1 MKSKNELLRT
11 LPKIDEVL
19 QEQCLES
26 YLDEMP
32 RSIIVDVIRE
42 SIDKIRNDIISN
54 DSMFVY
60 KDLLDEI
67 VNKLNSNKEKNIKRL
82 INGTGTVIHTNLG
95 RSMLSFDAAK
105 SAFNA
110 ATNYTNLEYDIGKGK
125 RGLRHDHIEKV
136 LKKVTGAEA
145 AIVVN
150 NNAAATMLTL
160 SALGYS
166 KEVIVSRGELVEIGG
181 SFRIP
186 DIMNQSGATLIE
198 VGTTNKTKL
207 SDYKYAIN
215 ENTAAL
221 LKVHTSNYEIVGFT
235 EDVNL
240 NDLVKLGQEENLPV
254 IYDLGSGL
262 IYDLNE
268 YGIHEPSL
276 IGSLKT
282 GIDIALFSG
291 DKLLGGP
298 QCGIIVGNAKYIDMF
313 KKHPLARVLRV
324 DKMTLSALEVT
335 LMPYLDKDYALNTIP
350 TLKMVTADKKSLFKR
365 ANLLNEYLPN
375 CVSEIVPIKDQIGG
389 GAAPTTYLDG
399 YGVSISHEKY
409 SIVKLERMMRKN
421 SPPIIARL
429 NKDKLIVSLRTISD
443 EDVLDISN
451 FFKGIEN
458 E

>member
-145 AIVVN
+145 AMVVN

-160 SALGYS
+160 SSLGYS
-166 KEVIVSRGELVEIGG
+166 KEIIVSRGELVEIGG

-186 DIMNQSGATLIE
+186 DIMNQSGATLRE

-207 SDYKYAIN
+207 SDYKNAIN

-276 IGSLKT
+276 IG
-282 GIDIALFSG
+282 
-291 DKLLGGP
+291 
-298 QCGIIVGNAKYIDMF
+298 
-313 KKHPLARVLRV
+313 
-324 DKMTLSALEVT
+324 
-335 LMPYLDKDYALNTIP
+335 
-350 TLKMVTADKKSLFKR
+350 
-365 ANLLNEYLPN
+365 
-375 CVSEIVPIKDQIGG
+375 
-389 GAAPTTYLDG
+389 
-399 YGVSISHEKY
+399 
-409 SIVKLERMMRKN
+409 
-421 SPPIIARL
+421 
-429 NKDKLIVSLRTISD
+429 
-443 EDVLDISN
+443 
-451 FFKGIEN
+451 
-458 E
+458 

>member
-1 MKSKNELLRT
+1 
-11 LPKIDEVL
+11 
-19 QEQCLES
+19 
-26 YLDEMP
+26 
-32 RSIIVDVIRE
+32 
-42 SIDKIRNDIISN
+42 
-54 DSMFVY
+54 
-60 KDLLDEI
+60 
-67 VNKLNSNKEKNIKRL
+67 
-82 INGTGTVIHTNLG
+82 
-95 RSMLSFDAAK
+95 
-105 SAFNA
+105 
-110 ATNYTNLEYDIGKGK
+110 
-125 RGLRHDHIEKV
+125 
-136 LKKVTGAEA
+136 
-145 AIVVN
+145 VVN

-350 TLKMVTADKKSLFKR
+350 TLKMVTEDKKSLFKR
-365 ANLLNEYLPN
+365 ANLLNEYLPD